1 MSTPFLNISGM
12 FKELKIYYKKFLK
25 IFSKKKRVQLGFYG
39 AVNAG
44 KTTLANKISVDWLG
58 KEVGTVSEVPHE
70 TRQVQKVEN
79 IIVKTNNGEL
89 KMNIVDMPGIAT
101 QVDYKQFSS
110 FGLDEEGAKE
120 RAKEAT
126 KGIIE
131 AIKWLDNVDAVLV
144 VMDSTEDP
152 YTQVNVTI
160 IGNLEA
166 RGIPA
171 IIIANKIDLPDSA
184 PTSIENAFP
193 QHVVVSISA
202 STGENLDHLYDAIQE
217 HLT

>member
-12 FKELKIYYKKFLK
+12 FKEFKKYYKKFLK
-25 IFSKKKRVQLGFYG
+25 IFIKKKRVQLGFYG

>member
-1 MSTPFLNISGM
+1 MLDKLRN
-12 FKELKIYYKKFLK
+12 YYKKLLRVF
-25 IFSKKKRVQLGFYG
+25 KKKKQIQLGFYG

-44 KTTLANKISVDWLG
+44 KTTLANRISLDWLG

-70 TRQVQKVEN
+70 TRHVQKVEN
-79 IIVKTNNGEL
+79 IVVKTNNGEL
-89 KMNIVDMPGIAT
+89 RMNIVDMPGIAT
-101 QVDYKQFSS
+101 QVDYKRFRDY
-110 FGLDEEGAKE
+110 GLGDEDARE

-126 KGIIE
+126 KGVIE

-144 VMDSTEDP
+144 VMDSAEDP

-166 RGIPA
+166 RGIPT
-171 IIIANKIDLPDSA
+171 IIVANKIDLPDSS
-184 PTSIENAFP
+184 PSSIENAFP
-193 QHVVVSISA
+193 QHVVVPISA
-202 STGENLDHLYDAIQE
+202 ATGENIDKLYEAIQE

>member
-1 MSTPFLNISGM
+1 MLDS
-12 FKELKIYYKKFLK
+12 FKKRFKKFVK
-25 IFSKKKRVQLGFYG
+25 IFKRKKQIQLGFYG

-44 KTTLANKISVDWLG
+44 KTTLANKISMDWLG
-58 KEVGTVSEVPHE
+58 TEVGKVSEIPHE
-70 TRQVQKVEN
+70 TREVQKVEN
-79 IIVKTNNGEL
+79 IVVDTNNGSL
-89 KMNIVDMPGIAT
+89 NMNIVDMPGIAT
-101 QVDYKQFSS
+101 QVDFKRFKK
-110 FGLDEEGAKE
+110 FGMKKEEAKE

-144 VMDSTEDP
+144 VMDSVADP

-171 IIIANKIDLPDSA
+171 IIVANKIDVKKAKPA
-184 PTSIENAFP
+184 NIENAFP
-193 QHVVVSISA
+193 QHLVVPISA
-202 STGENLDHLYDAIQE
+202 STGENLDKLYESIQE
-217 HLT
+217 HLTG

>member
-1 MSTPFLNISGM
+1 M
-12 FKELKIYYKKFLK
+12 FKEFKKYYKKFLK
-25 IFSKKKRVQLGFYG
+25 IFIKKKRVQLGFYG

-126 KGIIE
+126 KGVIE

>member
-1 MSTPFLNISGM
+1 MLRG
-12 FKELKIYYKKFLK
+12 LKKYYKKLLR
-25 IFSKKKRVQLGFYG
+25 IFKRRKQIQLGFYG

-44 KTTLANKISVDWLG
+44 KTTLANRISMDWLG
-58 KEVGTVSEVPHE
+58 REVGAVSEIPHE
-70 TRQVQKVEN
+70 TRHVQKVEN
-79 IIVKTNNGEL
+79 IVVKTNNGEL
-89 KMNIVDMPGIAT
+89 RMNIVDMPGIAT
-101 QVDYKQFSS
+101 QVDYKRFRAY
-110 FGLDEEGAKE
+110 GLEEKDAKE

-126 KGIIE
+126 KGVIE

-144 VMDSTEDP
+144 VMDSAEDP

-166 RGIPA
+166 RGIPT
-171 IIIANKIDLPDSA
+171 IIVANKIDLPNSS

-193 QHVVVSISA
+193 QHVVVPISA
-202 STGENLDHLYDAIQE
+202 ATGENIEKLYEAIQE